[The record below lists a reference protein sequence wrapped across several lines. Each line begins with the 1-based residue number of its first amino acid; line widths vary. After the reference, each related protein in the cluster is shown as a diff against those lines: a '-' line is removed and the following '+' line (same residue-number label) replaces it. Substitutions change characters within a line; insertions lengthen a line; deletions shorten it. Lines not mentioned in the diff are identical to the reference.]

1 MRHELLESCFQDRIS
16 LSDGAETLMKTMNGR
31 NAFKAIAS
39 GGLKYFVLRVA
50 RILKVSTFF
59 SNDVATENGV
69 LTGKLVMP
77 IFDGLVK
84 FKAVEN
90 IAKTYVVAFEN
101 ILAVGDGANDL
112 KMLQATGLS
121 VAYKAQKVVKLDTND
136 HIDHSD
142 LTALLFL

>member
-1 MRHELLESCFQDRIS
+1 MRHELLESCLQDRIS

-31 NAFKAIAS
+31 NAFKAVAS

-77 IFDGLVK
+77 IFDGFAK
-84 FKAVEN
+84 FRAVEYIAKAYGVAVEN
-90 IAKTYVVAFEN
+90 I
-101 ILAVGDGANDL
+101 LAGGD
-112 KMLQATGLS
+112 
-121 VAYKAQKVVKLDTND
+121 
-136 HIDHSD
+136 
-142 LTALLFL
+142 